1 MDKQSP
7 FPQGEVNML
16 FGVIYGSFLY
26 IYCSAAKHEESLWKK
41 KELIDDR

>member
-1 MDKQSP
+1 VVKQSP

-26 IYCSAAKHEESLWKK
+26 IYIRSAANHEESALEEKRV
-41 KELIDDR
+41 DR